1 MEHQQP
7 HVLENPPKRRKLD
20 NRENL
25 QQLSHDDYTIGW
37 VCALA
42 IEAAAATAM
51 LDQIHPA
58 LPTHPRDSNSYTL
71 GSIGSHHVV
80 IACLPA
86 GVYGT
91 TSAATVASNMFISFG
106 SIRHLLMVG
115 IGGGV
120 PSASADI
127 RLGDVVVSIPTPRF
141 EGVVQYDYGKTIGQ
155 RRFERTGT
163 LNKPS
168 TSLLTAVNNLRAAD
182 LRNGSQ
188 IPVLM
193 SQMLARNPQ
202 MAETFTSPGCQRD
215 LLFASDY
222 EHDPAEPTCELCD
235 RKNLVTR
242 SMRSSDRPVVHYG
255 LIASGNQVIKHAQTR
270 DQLAAQLNILCF
282 EMEAAGLMDNFPCL
296 VIRGVSDYSDSHKNK
311 AWQGYA
317 AATAAAYAKQLLA
330 TIGVCGPG
338 PISDYAGPGAITAV
352 QHRASMMDALRFDQ
366 LESRQATIKPAHAR
380 TCKWL
385 LEKQEYVDWLDS
397 KHFPEHCGFLWIKG
411 KAGSGKS
418 TMMKFAFQQADAK
431 VNADTKVI
439 SFFFNARGENL
450 EKSTLGMYRSLLV
463 QLLDK
468 VPELQLLLDEIVA
481 GRGGEDY
488 PWSLEMLQHT
498 FRQSIS
504 RLGGRRVICFIDAL
518 DECEE
523 EQVRA
528 MIDFIQSLGEHA
540 ISSRVQLH
548 VCFSSRHYPHITI
561 EKGLELIL
569 EDQEGH
575 ADDIT
580 RYLHSELKIGRSKQA
595 EEIRREIHEKA
606 SGIFLWMVLVVQ
618 ILNRE
623 YQRGRLHALR
633 KRLREIPAK
642 LSDLFKDILTRD
654 TVNME
659 DLLLSI
665 QWILFAR
672 RPLKREELYF
682 AILSA
687 DPDNLAEAWDPED
700 ITEQDIDRFILS
712 TSKGL
717 AETTKSKA
725 KTVQFIHESVRD
737 YLLKENGLR
746 ELWPEHQGNFEASS
760 HDRLKQCCNNTL
772 LSEATSNHIAEE
784 EYIASASRDEL
795 KTLRDFVSR
804 KFPFLEYAIHNVLQH
819 SEAAEKGGVRQGCFL
834 RNFNLPRWKRCN
846 NSFERYKA
854 RRHTES
860 ACLIYILAKYDLS
873 NLIRGI
879 CKDKPCGSIPS
890 KHDLDFLVSYAVS
903 NDDGEFLDYIN
914 RSQLQDG
921 SASPTACIEMALRYT
936 IQSDREALFAS
947 LLKDTHVNFNLLD
960 KDGKHYLHY
969 IIQYGRD
976 SMFNRILTM
985 HEIDPNIADGKGNTP
1000 LHYAIQFDRKAMFEK
1015 LLTNT
1020 HVDPTI
1026 PNKSEQQCLH
1036 SIIQYGRSSMFNQI
1050 IDMREIDLNAP
1061 DMDGDTPL
1069 HYTIRFGQQY
1079 MFTELLTMDQIN
1091 LSARNRS
1098 NKTLRHCALQYG
1110 RENMFD
1116 ILIARDNA
1124 DITALLFSA
1133 IELNEKLVFNRLIT
1147 TQPVNVN
1154 AMNKDGKTLLTLATD
1169 RSNFAIIK
1177 SLLKTSYTD
1186 VLSDKDWNRMLQCA
1200 ALDKCGE
1207 AVERHE
1213 VVELLV
1219 NMDDL
1224 FPRLNIPCAES
1235 VLVYAARGGHK
1246 ALVDK
1251 VLATGKA
1258 DPNAKCSNGMTPL
1271 AYAASRG
1278 YTDIAIQLLSKES
1291 IDPNAKD
1298 RNGMTPLAY
1307 AASGGYTDIAIQ
1319 LLSKESVDPDAKD
1332 SYGKTPLAYAASGGY
1347 ADIVIPLLSTGRIE
1361 IDAGDSFGTTP
1372 LSYAAS
1378 GGHAAVV
1385 RILLSTGKADPDS
1398 DNMFGLGF
1406 TPLFEAAANGHEDVV
1421 RQFLAIRRVNALSED
1436 VGAQMALSI
1445 AKNNNQ
1451 VRTVK
1456 TLEDWLENTFHQF

>member
-20 NRENL
+20 NKGNP

-155 RRFERTGT
+155 GRFERTGT

-168 TSLLTAVNNLRAAD
+168 TSLLTAVSNLQAAD

-338 PISDYAGPGAITAV
+338 PISDYAGPGAIAAV

-366 LESRQATIKPAHAR
+366 LESRQATIKPAHAK

-548 VCFSSRHYPHITI
+548 VCFSSRHYPHIII

-642 LSDLFKDILTRD
+642 LGDLFKDILTRD

-687 DPDNLAEAWDPED
+687 DPDNLTEAWDPED
-700 ITEQDIDRFILS
+700 ISEQDIDRFILS

-737 YLLKENGLR
+737 FLLKENGLR
-746 ELWPEHQGNFEASS
+746 ELWPEHQGSFEASS

-772 LSEATSNHIAEE
+772 LSEANNHIADE

-795 KTLRDFVSR
+795 KALSDSVSR
-804 KFPFLEYAIHNVLQH
+804 KFPFLEYAVHNVLQH

-834 RNFNLPRWKRCN
+834 ENFNLPGWKRCSN
-846 NSFERYKA
+846 AFEKYKG
-854 RRHTES
+854 RRHMES
-860 ACLIYILAKYDLS
+860 ACLLYILAKYDLS
-873 NLIRGI
+873 SLVRVI
-879 CKDKPCGSIPS
+879 CKDKPCASIPS
-890 KHDLDFLVSYAVS
+890 KRDLDFLVTYAIK
-903 NDDGEFLDYIN
+903 NDREELLDFII
-914 RSQLQDG
+914 RSQLQDAP
-921 SASPTACIEMALRYT
+921 ASSTAWIDMALR
-936 IQSDREALFAS
+936 
-947 LLKDTHVNFNLLD
+947 
-960 KDGKHYLHY
+960 
-969 IIQYGRD
+969 
-976 SMFNRILTM
+976 
-985 HEIDPNIADGKGNTP
+985 
-1000 LHYAIQFDRKAMFEK
+1000 YAIQFDREAMFIK
-1015 LLTNT
+1015 
-1020 HVDPTI
+1020 
-1026 PNKSEQQCLH
+1026 
-1036 SIIQYGRSSMFNQI
+1036 
-1050 IDMREIDLNAP
+1050 
-1061 DMDGDTPL
+1061 
-1069 HYTIRFGQQY
+1069 
-1079 MFTELLTMDQIN
+1079 LLTMDQIN
-1091 LSARNRS
+1091 SSARIRA
-1098 NKTLRHCALQYG
+1098 KVTLLRCAIEYG

-1116 ILIARDNA
+1116 ILIARNNA
-1124 DITALLFSA
+1124 DISALLFSA
-1133 IELNEKLVFNRLIT
+1133 IELNDELVFNRLLEI
-1147 TQPVNVN
+1147 QPVNVN
-1154 AMNKDGKTLLTLATD
+1154 AMNKNGKTPLTLAVEC
-1169 RSNFAIIK
+1169 AAPPIIK
-1177 SLLKTSYTD
+1177 AIYGLGCKEGA
-1186 VLSDKDWNRMLQCA
+1186 LSDENWNCMLRYA
-1200 ALDKCGE
+1200 AHNRW
-1207 AVERHE
+1207 VEI
-1213 VVELLV
+1213 VELLV
-1219 NMDDL
+1219 TMDKF
-1224 FPRLNIPCAES
+1224 FPGLTSTCAEA
-1235 VLVYAARGGHK
+1235 VLLYAAWGGHK

-1258 DPNAKCSNGMTPL
+1258 DPNAQSINEMTPL
-1271 AYAASRG
+1271 AYAASGG
-1278 YTDIAIQLLSKES
+1278 YTDIAILLLSKES
-1291 IDPNAKD
+1291 VDPDAKD

-1456 TLEDWLENTFHQF
+1456 ILEDWLENTFHQF

>member
-7 HVLENPPKRRKLD
+7 HILENPPKRRKLD

-37 VCALA
+37 VCALP

-106 SIRHLLMVG
+106 SICHLLMVG

-155 RRFERTGT
+155 GRFERTGT

-168 TSLLTAVNNLRAAD
+168 TSLLTAVNSLRAAD

-215 LLFASDY
+215 LLFASDF

-242 SMRSSDRPVVHYG
+242 STRSSDRPVVHYG

-330 TIGVCGPG
+330 TIGVCGHG
-338 PISDYAGPGAITAV
+338 PISDYAGPGVITAV

-366 LESRQATIKPAHAR
+366 LESRQATIKPAHAK

-397 KHFPEHCGFLWIKG
+397 KLFPEHCGLLWIKG

-439 SFFFNARGENL
+439 SFFFNARGEDL
-450 EKSTLGMYRSLLV
+450 EKSTLGMYRSLV
-463 QLLDK
+463 AQLLEK
-468 VPELQLLLDEIVA
+468 VPELRMLLDELDN
-481 GRGGEDY
+481 GSGGESY
-488 PWSLEMLQHT
+488 PWSNEILQHT
-498 FRQSIS
+498 FRRSIS

-523 EQVRA
+523 EEVRA

-540 ISSRVQLH
+540 ISSRVQLN
-548 VCFSSRHYPHITI
+548 VCFSSRHYPHIAI

-606 SGIFLWMVLVVQ
+606 SGIFLWIVLVVQ

-700 ITEQDIDRFILS
+700 ISEQDIDRFILS

-737 YLLKENGLR
+737 FLLKEDGLR

-772 LSEATSNHIAEE
+772 LSEATSNNIAEE
-784 EYIASASRDEL
+784 EYIESASRDEL
-795 KTLRDFVSR
+795 KTLRDSLSQ
-804 KFPFLEYAIHNVLQH
+804 KLPFLEYAVYNVLQH

-834 RNFNLPRWKRCN
+834 GNFNLPRWKRCSN
-846 NSFERYKA
+846 AFEKYKS
-854 RRHTES
+854 RRHTDS
-860 ACLIYILAKYDLS
+860 TCLLSILAKDDLS
-873 NLIRGI
+873 SLVRVI
-879 CKDKPCGSIPS
+879 CKDKPCASIPS
-890 KHDLDFLVSYAVS
+890 TRDLELLVSYAVR
-903 NDDGEFLDYIN
+903 NDHRKFLDFIK
-914 RSQLQDG
+914 LQD
-921 SASPTACIEMALRYT
+921 APDSPTVWINMALRYT
-936 IQSDREALFAS
+936 IQFNQEAMFAS
-947 LLKDTHVNFNLLD
+947 LLTDIHVNLNLLD
-960 KDGKHYLHY
+960 KDGKQYIHY
-969 IIQYGRD
+969 IIQYGRS
-976 SMFNRILTM
+976 SMFDRILAM
-985 HEIDPNIADGKGNTP
+985 HEIDLNIADGKGNTP
-1000 LHYAIQFDRKAMFEK
+1000 LHYAIQFDREAMFEK
-1015 LLTNT
+1015 LVTNT
-1020 HVDPTI
+1020 HVNLKL
-1026 PNKSEQQCLH
+1026 PNNNGQHYLH
-1036 SIIQYGRSSMFNQI
+1036 SIIQYGRNSMFNQI
-1050 IDMREIDLNAP
+1050 INMREIDLNAA
-1061 DMDGDTPL
+1061 DRNGDTLL
-1069 HYTIRFGQQY
+1069 HYAIRFDRVF
-1079 MFTELLTMDQIN
+1079 MFLKLLTMDQVN
-1091 LSARNRS
+1091 LSAQTGDRQ
-1098 NKTLRHCALQYG
+1098 TLLHYYIQY
-1110 RENMFD
+1110 RRKKMFD
-1116 ILIARDNA
+1116 LLVARDKA
-1124 DITALLFSA
+1124 DVTAFLFSA
-1133 IELNEKLVFNRLIT
+1133 IELDDDLVFNRLLA
-1147 TQPVNVN
+1147 TQPVDVN
-1154 AMNKDGKTLLTLATD
+1154 AMNKRGKTLLTLAVE
-1169 RSNFAIIK
+1169 RLNLAMIE
-1177 SLLKTSYTD
+1177 SLLKTSCTE
-1186 VLSDKDWNRMLQCA
+1186 VLLSDEDWNRTLKGA
-1200 ALDKCGE
+1200 ARARCG
-1207 AVERHE
+1207 E
-1213 VVELLV
+1213 VVERLV

-1224 FPRLNIPCAES
+1224 FPRLNSQCAGA
-1235 VLVYAARGGHK
+1235 VLVYAAWGGNK

-1258 DPNAKCSNGMTPL
+1258 DPNTKCSDGMTPL
-1271 AYAASRG
+1271 AYAASSG
-1278 YTDIAIQLLSKES
+1278 YADIVIQLL
-1291 IDPNAKD
+1291 
-1298 RNGMTPLAY
+1298 L
-1307 AASGGYTDIAIQ
+1307 
-1319 LLSKESVDPDAKD
+1319 KESVDPDAKD
-1332 SYGKTPLAYAASGGY
+1332 SDGRTPLTHAVS
-1347 ADIVIPLLSTGRIE
+1347 R
-1361 IDAGDSFGTTP
+1361 
-1372 LSYAAS
+1372 
-1378 GGHAAVV
+1378 GHVAIV
-1385 RILLSTGKADPDS
+1385 RILLSTGRVDPDHK
-1398 DNMFGLGF
+1398 DMRGN
-1406 TPLFEAAANGHEDVV
+1406 TPFSEAAANGHEDVV

-1436 VGAQMALSI
+1436 LGAQMALSI
-1445 AKNNNQ
+1445 AKTKGKG
-1451 VRTVK
+1451 RAVK
-1456 TLEDWLENTFHQF
+1456 ILEDWLENTSIYSEQ

>member
-1 MEHQQP
+1 MEHQQQP
-7 HVLENPPKRRKLD
+7 HILEKTPKRRKLD

-58 LPTHPRDSNSYTL
+58 LSTHPRDSNSYTL

-127 RLGDVVVSIPTPRF
+127 RLGDVVVSVPTPRF

-155 RRFERTGT
+155 GRFERTGT

-168 TSLLTAVNNLRAAD
+168 TSLLTAVSKLRAAD

-202 MAETFTSPGCQRD
+202 MAETFTSPGSQRD
-215 LLFASDY
+215 LLFASNY

-235 RKNLVTR
+235 RKNMLIR
-242 SMRSSDRPVVHYG
+242 STRSSDRPVVHYG

-366 LESRQATIKPAHAR
+366 LESRQATIKPAHAK

-397 KHFPEHCGFLWIKG
+397 KHFSEHCGFLWIKG

-418 TMMKFAFQQADAK
+418 TMMKFAFQQA
-431 VNADTKVI
+431 NATVTAETDVI
-439 SFFFNARGENL
+439 SFFFNARGEDL
-450 EKSTLGMYRSLLV
+450 EKSTLGMYRSLV
-463 QLLDK
+463 AQLLEK
-468 VPELQLLLDEIVA
+468 VPELRMLLDELDN
-481 GRGGEDY
+481 GSGGESY
-488 PWSLEMLQHT
+488 TWSHEILQHT
-498 FRQSIS
+498 FRRSIS
-504 RLGGRRVICFIDAL
+504 RLDGRRVICFIDAL

-523 EQVRA
+523 EEVRA

-548 VCFSSRHYPHITI
+548 VCFSSRHYPHIAI

-606 SGIFLWMVLVVQ
+606 SGIFLWIVLVVQ

-659 DLLLSI
+659 DLSLSI

-700 ITEQDIDRFILS
+700 ISEQDIDRFILS

-725 KTVQFIHESVRD
+725 KTVQFIHETVRD
-737 YLLKENGLR
+737 FLLKENGLR
-746 ELWPEHQGNFEASS
+746 ELWPEHQGSFEASS

-772 LSEATSNHIAEE
+772 LSEANNHIADE

-795 KTLRDFVSR
+795 KALSDSVSR
-804 KFPFLEYAIHNVLQH
+804 KFPFLEYAVHNVLQH

-834 RNFNLPRWKRCN
+834 ENFNLPGWKRCSN
-846 NSFERYKA
+846 AFEKYKG

-860 ACLIYILAKYDLS
+860 ACLLSILAKYDLS
-873 NLIRGI
+873 SLVGVI
-879 CKDKPCGSIPS
+879 CTEKPCVSIPS
-890 KHDLDFLVSYAVS
+890 RRDLELLVSYAVR
-903 NDDGEFLDYIN
+903 NDRREFLDFIK
-914 RSQLQDG
+914 RIQLRDAP
-921 SASPTACIEMALRYT
+921 ASSTVWIRMALQYT
-936 IQSDREALFAS
+936 IQFDREATFAS
-947 LLKDTHVNFNLLD
+947 LLTDADVNLNLLD
-960 KDGKHYLHY
+960 KFGKQCIHY

-976 SMFNRILTM
+976 SMFNRILAM
-985 HEIDPNIADGKGNTP
+985 HEIDLNIADGNGNRP
-1000 LHYAIQFDRKAMFEK
+1000 LHYTIQFDREVMFAK
-1015 LLTNT
+1015 LLMNT
-1020 HVDPTI
+1020 HIDLTLR
-1026 PNKSEQQCLH
+1026 NKNGEQYLH

-1050 IDMREIDLNAP
+1050 KDMGEIDLNAP
-1061 DMDGDTPL
+1061 DKKGDTPL

-1079 MFTELLTMDQIN
+1079 MFTELLTMNQIN
-1091 LSARNRS
+1091 LSARNRY
-1098 NKTLRHCALQYG
+1098 NRTLLHCALRYG

-1116 ILIARDNA
+1116 ILIARNNT

-1133 IELNEKLVFNRLIT
+1133 IELDDDLVFNRLLA

-1154 AMNKDGKTLLTLATD
+1154 AMNKRGKTLLTMATE
-1169 RSNFAIIK
+1169 RSNISIIK
-1177 SLLKTSYTD
+1177 SLFESSYKE
-1186 VLSDKDWNRMLQCA
+1186 VLLSDENWNRTLECA
-1200 ALDKCGE
+1200 ALSRWDE
-1207 AVERHE
+1207 I
-1213 VVELLV
+1213 VELLV
-1219 NMDDL
+1219 TMDDF
-1224 FPRLNIPCAES
+1224 FPRLNSPCAEA
-1235 VLVYAARGGHK
+1235 VLLYAAWGGNK

-1258 DPNAKCSNGMTPL
+1258 DPNAKSFDGTT
-1271 AYAASRG
+1271 A
-1278 YTDIAIQLLSKES
+1278 
-1291 IDPNAKD
+1291 
-1298 RNGMTPLAY
+1298 LAY

-1332 SYGKTPLAYAASGGY
+1332 RYGMTPLAYAASKGY
-1347 ADIVIPLLSTGRIE
+1347 AEIVIQLLSTGRIK
-1361 IDAGDSFGTTP
+1361 IDAGDLIEKTP
-1372 LSYAAS
+1372 LAYAVS

-1385 RILLSTGKADPDS
+1385 RILLSTGKADPDHK
-1398 DNMFGLGF
+1398 DMCGF
-1406 TPLFEAAANGHEDVV
+1406 TPLYEAAASGVEDVV
-1421 RQFLAIRRVNALSED
+1421 GQLLAIPRADIMSAYASGQKALRMAKSYGNVRV
-1436 VGAQMALSI
+1436 MMM
-1445 AKNNNQ
+1445 
-1451 VRTVK
+1451 
-1456 TLEDWLENTFHQF
+1456 LEDWLTSFPCPEQQ

>member
-7 HVLENPPKRRKLD
+7 HILEKTPKRRKLD

-155 RRFERTGT
+155 GRFERTGT

-168 TSLLTAVNNLRAAD
+168 TSLLTAVSSLRAAD

-188 IPVLM
+188 IPSLM

-242 SMRSSDRPVVHYG
+242 STRSSDRPVVHYG

-330 TIGVCGPG
+330 TISVCGPG

-366 LESRQATIKPAHAR
+366 LESRQATIKPAHAK

-418 TMMKFAFQQADAK
+418 TMMKFAFQQA
-431 VNADTKVI
+431 NATVTAETDVI
-439 SFFFNARGENL
+439 SFFFNARGEDL
-450 EKSTLGMYRSLLV
+450 EKSTLGMYRSLV
-463 QLLDK
+463 AQLLEK
-468 VPELQLLLDEIVA
+468 VPELRMLLDELDN
-481 GRGGEDY
+481 GSGGESY
-488 PWSLEMLQHT
+488 TWSHEILQHT
-498 FRQSIS
+498 FRRSIS

-523 EQVRA
+523 EEVRA

-575 ADDIT
+575 ADDIA

-642 LSDLFKDILTRD
+642 LGDLFKDILTRD

-659 DLLLSI
+659 DLFLSI

-687 DPDNLAEAWDPED
+687 DPDNLASAWDPED
-700 ITEQDIDRFILS
+700 ITEQEIDRFILS

-746 ELWPEHQGNFEASS
+746 ELWPEHQGSFEASS

-772 LSEATSNHIAEE
+772 LSEASNHIPEE
-784 EYIASASRDEL
+784 EYIASASRDEF
-795 KTLRDFVSR
+795 KTLRDSVSR
-804 KFPFLEYAIHNVLQH
+804 KFPFLEYAVHNVLQH
-819 SEAAEKGGVRQGCFL
+819 CEAAEKGGVHQGCFL
-834 RNFNLPRWKRCN
+834 GSFNLPRWKRCSN
-846 NSFERYKA
+846 AFEKYKS
-854 RRHTES
+854 RRHTDS
-860 ACLIYILAKYDLS
+860 TCLISILAKDDLS
-873 NLIRGI
+873 SLVRVI
-879 CKDKPCGSIPS
+879 CKDKPCASIPS
-890 KHDLDFLVSYAVS
+890 TRDLELLVSYAVR
-903 NDDGEFLDYIN
+903 NDHRKFLDFIK
-914 RSQLQDG
+914 LQD
-921 SASPTACIEMALRYT
+921 APDSPTVWIDMALRYT
-936 IQSDREALFAS
+936 IQFDQEAMFAS
-947 LLKDTHVNFNLLD
+947 LLTDIHVNLNLLD
-960 KDGKHYLHY
+960 KDGKHIIHY
-969 IIQYGRD
+969 IIQYGRS
-976 SMFNRILTM
+976 SMFDRILAM
-985 HEIDPNIADGKGNTP
+985 HEIDLNIADGKGNTP
-1000 LHYAIQFDRKAMFEK
+1000 LHYAIQFDREAMFEK
-1015 LLTNT
+1015 LVTNT
-1020 HVDPTI
+1020 HVNLKL
-1026 PNKSEQQCLH
+1026 PNNNGQHYLH
-1036 SIIQYGRSSMFNQI
+1036 SIIQYGRNSMFNQTI
-1050 IDMREIDLNAP
+1050 NMREIDLNAA
-1061 DMDGDTPL
+1061 DRNGDTLL
-1069 HYTIRFGQQY
+1069 HYAIRFDRVF
-1079 MFTELLTMDQIN
+1079 MFLKLLTMDQVN
-1091 LSARNRS
+1091 LSAQNGDRQ
-1098 NKTLRHCALQYG
+1098 TLLHYFIQYR
-1110 RENMFD
+1110 REKMFD

-1124 DITALLFSA
+1124 DITALLCSA
-1133 IELNEKLVFNRLIT
+1133 IELNDELVFNRLLAK
-1147 TQPVNVN
+1147 QPVNVN
-1154 AMNKDGKTLLTLATD
+1154 AMNKIGKTLSTLAIE
-1169 RSNFAIIK
+1169 RSNPAIIK
-1177 SLLKTSYTD
+1177 SLLETSCTK
-1186 VLSDKDWNRMLQCA
+1186 VSLSDEIWNRILECA
-1200 ALDKCGE
+1200 ALKRWGE
-1207 AVERHE
+1207 I
-1213 VVELLV
+1213 VELLIT
-1219 NMDDL
+1219 MDDL
-1224 FPRLNIPCAES
+1224 FPSLTSPCAEA
-1235 VLVYAARGGHK
+1235 VLLYAAEGGHK
-1246 ALVDK
+1246 AIVDRI
-1251 VLATGKA
+1251 LATGKA
-1258 DPNAKCSNGMTPL
+1258 DLNAKSLDGKTAL
-1271 AYAASRG
+1271 AHAV
-1278 YTDIAIQLLSKES
+1278 
-1291 IDPNAKD
+1291 
-1298 RNGMTPLAY
+1298 
-1307 AASGGYTDIAIQ
+1307 SGGYTDIAIQ
-1319 LLSKESVDPDAKD
+1319 LSSKESVDPDAED
-1332 SYGKTPLAYAASGGY
+1332 LYGMTPLAYAASKGY
-1347 ADIVIPLLSTGRIE
+1347 ADIVIQLLSTGRVE
-1361 IDAGDSFGTTP
+1361 IDAGGAFGATP

-1385 RILLSTGKADPDS
+1385 RILLSTGKVDPDRKYLIG
-1398 DNMFGLGF
+1398 N
-1406 TPLFEAAANGHEDVV
+1406 TPLSEAAARGHEDVV
-1421 RQFLAIRRVNALSED
+1421 RQLLAIRRVNALSED
-1436 VGAQMALSI
+1436 VGAQMALSR

-1456 TLEDWLENTFHQF
+1456 ILEDWLEKMFHQF

>member
-7 HVLENPPKRRKLD
+7 HILEKPPKRRKLD

-58 LPTHPRDSNSYTL
+58 LSTHPRDSNSYTL

-155 RRFERTGT
+155 GRFERTGT

-168 TSLLTAVNNLRAAD
+168 TSLLTAVNSLRAAD

-188 IPVLM
+188 IPILM

-222 EHDPAEPTCELCD
+222 EHDPTEPTCELCD

-242 SMRSSDRPVVHYG
+242 LTRSSDRPVVHYG

-330 TIGVCGPG
+330 TIGVCGHG
-338 PISDYAGPGAITAV
+338 PISDYAGPGVITAV
-352 QHRASMMDALRFDQ
+352 QHRALMMDALRFDQ
-366 LESRQATIKPAHAR
+366 LESRQATIKPAHAK

-418 TMMKFAFQQADAK
+418 TLMKFAFQQA
-431 VNADTKVI
+431 NATVTAETDVI
-439 SFFFNARGENL
+439 SFFFNARGEDL
-450 EKSTLGMYRSLLV
+450 EKSTLGMYRSLV
-463 QLLDK
+463 AQLLEK
-468 VPELQLLLDEIVA
+468 VPELQVLLDELDN
-481 GRGGEDY
+481 GSGGESY
-488 PWSLEMLQHT
+488 TWSHEILQHT
-498 FRQSIS
+498 FRRSIS
-504 RLGGRRVICFIDAL
+504 RLSGRRVICFIDAL

-523 EQVRA
+523 EEVRA

-548 VCFSSRHYPHITI
+548 VCFSSRHYPHIAI

-575 ADDIT
+575 ADDLT

-606 SGIFLWMVLVVQ
+606 SGIFLWVVLVVQ

-760 HDRLKQCCNNTL
+760 HDRLKQCCNNIL
-772 LSEATSNHIAEE
+772 DSEASNHTAEE
-784 EYIASASRDEL
+784 EYIASASKDEL
-795 KTLRDFVSR
+795 KTLRDFVSQ

-834 RNFNLPRWKRCN
+834 GNFNLPRWKRCN
-846 NSFERYKA
+846 NAFEKYKK
-854 RRHTES
+854 RRHTDS
-860 ACLIYILAKYDLS
+860 ACLLYILAKYDLS
-873 NLIRGI
+873 SLVRVI
-879 CKDKPCGSIPS
+879 CRDKPCGSIPS
-890 KHDLDFLVSYAVS
+890 RGDLDFLVSYAVQ
-903 NDDGEFLDYIN
+903 NDHRELLDFIIQ
-914 RSQLQDG
+914 SQMQNA
-921 SASPTACIEMALRYT
+921 SASPTACIEVALRYT
-936 IQSDREALFAS
+936 IQFNREATFTN
-947 LLKDTHVNFNLLD
+947 LLENNHIDFQSLD
-960 KDGKHYLHY
+960 KDGKQHLHY
-969 IIQYGRD
+969 VIQYDRV
-976 SMFNRILTM
+976 SMFNEILTM
-985 HEIDPNIADGKGNTP
+985 HEVDLNIADGNGNRP
-1000 LHYAIQFDRKAMFEK
+1000 LHYTIQFDREAMFEK
-1015 LLTNT
+1015 LVTNT
-1020 HVDPTI
+1020 HVNLKLPH
-1026 PNKSEQQCLH
+1026 NNGQHYLH
-1036 SIIQYGRSSMFNQI
+1036 SVIQYGRRSMFDQMIN
-1050 IDMREIDLNAP
+1050 MREIDLNAP
-1061 DMDGDTPL
+1061 DRDGNTPL
-1069 HYTIRFGQQY
+1069 HYTIRFDQAS
-1079 MFTELLTMDQIN
+1079 MFIKLLTMDRIN
-1091 LSARNRS
+1091 LSAQNRV
-1098 NKTLRHCALQYG
+1098 NQTPLHCALQYE
-1110 RENMFD
+1110 RKNMFD
-1116 ILIARDNA
+1116 ILIARYNA

-1133 IELNEKLVFNRLIT
+1133 IELDNKLIFNRLIT
-1147 TQPVNVN
+1147 TRHVNVN
-1154 AMNKDGKTLLTLATD
+1154 AMNKDGQTLLTLAIE

-1177 SLLKTSYTD
+1177 SLLKTSYTET
-1186 VLSDKDWNRMLQCA
+1186 KI
-1200 ALDKCGE
+1200 GT
-1207 AVERHE
+1207 ERSKAQHE
-1213 VVELLV
+1213 
-1219 NMDDL
+1219 
-1224 FPRLNIPCAES
+1224 P
-1235 VLVYAARGGHK
+1235 
-1246 ALVDK
+1246 
-1251 VLATGKA
+1251 
-1258 DPNAKCSNGMTPL
+1258 
-1271 AYAASRG
+1271 
-1278 YTDIAIQLLSKES
+1278 
-1291 IDPNAKD
+1291 
-1298 RNGMTPLAY
+1298 
-1307 AASGGYTDIAIQ
+1307 
-1319 LLSKESVDPDAKD
+1319 
-1332 SYGKTPLAYAASGGY
+1332 
-1347 ADIVIPLLSTGRIE
+1347 
-1361 IDAGDSFGTTP
+1361 
-1372 LSYAAS
+1372 
-1378 GGHAAVV
+1378 
-1385 RILLSTGKADPDS
+1385 
-1398 DNMFGLGF
+1398 
-1406 TPLFEAAANGHEDVV
+1406 DVV
-1421 RQFLAIRRVNALSED
+1421 KL
-1436 VGAQMALSI
+1436 
-1445 AKNNNQ
+1445 
-1451 VRTVK
+1451 
-1456 TLEDWLENTFHQF
+1456 

>member
-7 HVLENPPKRRKLD
+7 HILEKTPKRRKLD
-20 NRENL
+20 NRENP

-155 RRFERTGT
+155 GRFERTGT

-168 TSLLTAVNNLRAAD
+168 TSLLTAVSSLRAAD

-188 IPVLM
+188 IPSLM

-242 SMRSSDRPVVHYG
+242 STRSSDRPVVHYG

-330 TIGVCGPG
+330 TISVCGPG

-366 LESRQATIKPAHAR
+366 LESRQATIKPAHAK

-418 TMMKFAFQQADAK
+418 TMMKFAFQQA
-431 VNADTKVI
+431 NATVTAETDVI
-439 SFFFNARGENL
+439 SFFFNARGEDL
-450 EKSTLGMYRSLLV
+450 EKSTLGMYRSLV
-463 QLLDK
+463 AQLLEK
-468 VPELQLLLDEIVA
+468 VPELRMLLDELDN
-481 GRGGEDY
+481 GSGGESY
-488 PWSLEMLQHT
+488 TWSHEILQHT
-498 FRQSIS
+498 FRRSIS

-523 EQVRA
+523 EEVRA

-575 ADDIT
+575 ADDIA

-642 LSDLFKDILTRD
+642 LGDLFKDILTRD

-700 ITEQDIDRFILS
+700 ISEQDIDRFILS

-737 YLLKENGLR
+737 FLLKEDGLR

-772 LSEATSNHIAEE
+772 LSEATSNNIAEE
-784 EYIASASRDEL
+784 EYIESASRDEL
-795 KTLRDFVSR
+795 KTLRDSLSQ
-804 KFPFLEYAIHNVLQH
+804 KLPFLEYAVYNVLQH

-834 RNFNLPRWKRCN
+834 GNFNLPGWKHCSN
-846 NSFERYKA
+846 TFERYKT

-860 ACLIYILAKYDLS
+860 ACLLYILAKYDLS
-873 NLIRGI
+873 NLIRVI
-879 CKDKPCGSIPS
+879 CIDEPCGSIPRRG
-890 KHDLDFLVSYAVS
+890 DLDFLVSYAVK
-903 NDDGEFLDYIN
+903 NDHGELLDFII
-914 RSQLQDG
+914 RSQLQDA
-921 SASPTACIEMALRYT
+921 SAFTTACIEVALRYT
-936 IQSDREALFAS
+936 IQLDREAMF
-947 LLKDTHVNFNLLD
+947 VNLLTNTHFKFQSPD
-960 KDGKHYLHY
+960 KDGKHCLHY
-969 IIQYGRD
+969 LIQYDRV
-976 SMFNRILTM
+976 SMFNKILAM
-985 HEIDPNIADGKGNTP
+985 HEIDLNIADGNGNRP
-1000 LHYAIQFDRKAMFEK
+1000 LHYIIQFDRKAMFAN
-1015 LLTNT
+1015 LLTNSR
-1020 HVDPTI
+1020 VNLKL
-1026 PNKSEQQCLH
+1026 PNKNKQQYLH
-1036 SIIQYGRSSMFNQI
+1036 SIIEYGRSSMFDEMI
-1050 IDMREIDLNAP
+1050 EMREVDLNAP
-1061 DMDGDTPL
+1061 DMNGDTPL

-1079 MFTELLTMDQIN
+1079 MFTKLLTMEQVN
-1091 LSARNRS
+1091 LSAQNRA
-1098 NKTLRHCALQYG
+1098 NETLLHCAIQYG

-1116 ILIARDNA
+1116 ILLARDNA
-1124 DITALLFSA
+1124 NITALLCSS
-1133 IELNEKLVFNRLIT
+1133 IELNDELVFNRLLA

-1154 AMNKDGKTLLTLATD
+1154 AMNKNGKTLLTLAIE
-1169 RSNFAIIK
+1169 RSNPAIIK
-1177 SLLKTSYTD
+1177 SLLETSCTK
-1186 VLSDKDWNRMLQCA
+1186 VSLSDEIWNRILECA
-1200 ALDKCGE
+1200 ALKRWGE
-1207 AVERHE
+1207 I
-1213 VVELLV
+1213 VELLIT
-1219 NMDDL
+1219 MDDL
-1224 FPRLNIPCAES
+1224 FPSLTSPCAEA
-1235 VLVYAARGGHK
+1235 VLLYAAEGGHK
-1246 ALVDK
+1246 AIVNRI
-1251 VLATGKA
+1251 LATGKA
-1258 DPNAKCSNGMTPL
+1258 DLNAKSLYGKTAL
-1271 AYAASRG
+1271 AH
-1278 YTDIAIQLLSKES
+1278 
-1291 IDPNAKD
+1291 
-1298 RNGMTPLAY
+1298 

-1319 LLSKESVDPDAKD
+1319 LSSKESVDPDAED
-1332 SYGKTPLAYAASGGY
+1332 LYGMTPLAYAASKGY
-1347 ADIVIPLLSTGRIE
+1347 ADIVIQLLSTGRVE
-1361 IDAGDSFGTTP
+1361 IDAGGAFGATP

-1398 DNMFGLGF
+1398 DNMFGFGS
-1406 TPLFEAAANGHEDVV
+1406 TPLVKAAANGCEDVV
-1421 RQFLAIRRVNALSED
+1421 RQFLAFRRVNALSED
-1436 VGAQMALSI
+1436 LGAQKALSL
-1445 AKNNNQ
+1445 AKKNNQ
-1451 VRTVK
+1451 VGTVK
-1456 TLEDWLENTFHQF
+1456 ILEEWLKNTFHQF

>member
-7 HVLENPPKRRKLD
+7 HILEKPPKRRKLD
-20 NRENL
+20 NRENP

-155 RRFERTGT
+155 GRFERTGT

-168 TSLLTAVNNLRAAD
+168 TSLLTAVNSLRAAD

-188 IPVLM
+188 IPILM

-222 EHDPAEPTCELCD
+222 EHDPTEPTCELCD

-242 SMRSSDRPVVHYG
+242 LTRSSDRPVVHYG

-338 PISDYAGPGAITAV
+338 PISDYAGSGVITAV

-366 LESRQATIKPAHAR
+366 LESRQATIKPAHAK

-385 LEKQEYVDWLDS
+385 LAKQEYVDWLDS

-548 VCFSSRHYPHITI
+548 VCLSSRHYPHITI

-623 YQRGRLHALR
+623 YQRGRLHVLR

-700 ITEQDIDRFILS
+700 ISEQDIDRFILS

-737 YLLKENGLR
+737 FLLKEDGLR

-772 LSEATSNHIAEE
+772 LSEATSNNIAEE
-784 EYIASASRDEL
+784 EYIESASRDEL
-795 KTLRDFVSR
+795 KTLRDSLSQ
-804 KFPFLEYAIHNVLQH
+804 KLPFLEYAVYNVLQH

-834 RNFNLPRWKRCN
+834 GNFNLPGWKHCSN
-846 NSFERYKA
+846 TFERYKT

-860 ACLIYILAKYDLS
+860 ACLLYILAQYDLS
-873 NLIRGI
+873 NLIRVI
-879 CKDKPCGSIPS
+879 CIDEPCGSIPRRG
-890 KHDLDFLVSYAVS
+890 DLDFLVSYAVK
-903 NDDGEFLDYIN
+903 NDHGELLDFII
-914 RSQLQDG
+914 RSQLQDA
-921 SASPTACIEMALRYT
+921 SAFTTACIEVALRYT
-936 IQSDREALFAS
+936 IQLDREAMF
-947 LLKDTHVNFNLLD
+947 VNLLTNTHFKFQSPD
-960 KDGKHYLHY
+960 KDGKHCLHY
-969 IIQYGRD
+969 LIQYDRV
-976 SMFNRILTM
+976 SMFNKILAM
-985 HEIDPNIADGKGNTP
+985 HEIDLNIADGNGNRP
-1000 LHYAIQFDRKAMFEK
+1000 LHYIIQFDRKAMFAN
-1015 LLTNT
+1015 LLTNSR
-1020 HVDPTI
+1020 VNLKL
-1026 PNKSEQQCLH
+1026 PNKNKQQYLH
-1036 SIIQYGRSSMFNQI
+1036 SIIEYGRSSMFDEMI
-1050 IDMREIDLNAP
+1050 EMREVDLNAP
-1061 DMDGDTPL
+1061 DMNGDTPL

-1079 MFTELLTMDQIN
+1079 MFTKLLTMEQVN
-1091 LSARNRS
+1091 LSAQNRA
-1098 NKTLRHCALQYG
+1098 NETLLHCAIQYG

-1116 ILIARDNA
+1116 ILLARDNA
-1124 DITALLFSA
+1124 NITALLCSS
-1133 IELNEKLVFNRLIT
+1133 IELNDELVFNRLLA

-1154 AMNKDGKTLLTLATD
+1154 AMNKNGKTLLTLAIE
-1169 RSNFAIIK
+1169 RSNPAIIK
-1177 SLLKTSYTD
+1177 SLLETSCTK
-1186 VLSDKDWNRMLQCA
+1186 VSLSDEIWNRILECA
-1200 ALDKCGE
+1200 ALKRWGE
-1207 AVERHE
+1207 I
-1213 VVELLV
+1213 VELLIT
-1219 NMDDL
+1219 MDDL
-1224 FPRLNIPCAES
+1224 FPSLTSPCAEA
-1235 VLVYAARGGHK
+1235 VLLYAAEGGHK
-1246 ALVDK
+1246 AIVNRI
-1251 VLATGKA
+1251 LATGKA
-1258 DPNAKCSNGMTPL
+1258 DLNAKSLYGKTAL
-1271 AYAASRG
+1271 AH
-1278 YTDIAIQLLSKES
+1278 
-1291 IDPNAKD
+1291 
-1298 RNGMTPLAY
+1298 

-1319 LLSKESVDPDAKD
+1319 LSSKESVDPDAED
-1332 SYGKTPLAYAASGGY
+1332 LYGMTPLAYAASKGY
-1347 ADIVIPLLSTGRIE
+1347 ADIVIQLLSTGRVE
-1361 IDAGDSFGTTP
+1361 IDAGGAFGATP

-1398 DNMFGLGF
+1398 DNMFGFGS
-1406 TPLFEAAANGHEDVV
+1406 TPLVKAAANGCEDVV
-1421 RQFLAIRRVNALSED
+1421 RQFLAFRRVNALSED
-1436 VGAQMALSI
+1436 LGAQKALSL
-1445 AKNNNQ
+1445 AKKNNQ
-1451 VRTVK
+1451 VGTVK
-1456 TLEDWLENTFHQF
+1456 ILEEWLKNTFHQF

>member
-1 MEHQQP
+1 
-7 HVLENPPKRRKLD
+7 
-20 NRENL
+20 
-25 QQLSHDDYTIGW
+25 
-37 VCALA
+37 LA

-155 RRFERTGT
+155 GRFERTGT

-168 TSLLTAVNNLRAAD
+168 TSLLTAVN
-182 LRNGSQ
+182 
-188 IPVLM
+188 
-193 SQMLARNPQ
+193 
-202 MAETFTSPGCQRD
+202 
-215 LLFASDY
+215 Y

-242 SMRSSDRPVVHYG
+242 STRSSDRPVVHYG

-330 TIGVCGPG
+330 TISVCGPG

-366 LESRQATIKPAHAR
+366 LESRQATIKPAHAK

-418 TMMKFAFQQADAK
+418 TMMKFAFQQA
-431 VNADTKVI
+431 NATVTAETDVI
-439 SFFFNARGENL
+439 SFFFNARGEDL
-450 EKSTLGMYRSLLV
+450 EKSTLGMYRSLV
-463 QLLDK
+463 AQLLEK
-468 VPELQLLLDEIVA
+468 VPELRMLLDELDN
-481 GRGGEDY
+481 GSGGESY
-488 PWSLEMLQHT
+488 TWSHEILQHT
-498 FRQSIS
+498 FRRSIS

-523 EQVRA
+523 EEVRA

-575 ADDIT
+575 ADDIA

-642 LSDLFKDILTRD
+642 LGDLFKDILTRD

-700 ITEQDIDRFILS
+700 ISEQDIDRFILS

-737 YLLKENGLR
+737 FLLKEDGLR

-772 LSEATSNHIAEE
+772 LSEATSNNIAEE
-784 EYIASASRDEL
+784 EYIESASRDEL
-795 KTLRDFVSR
+795 KTLRDSLSQ
-804 KFPFLEYAIHNVLQH
+804 KLPFLEYAVYNVLQH

-834 RNFNLPRWKRCN
+834 GNFNLPGWKHCSN
-846 NSFERYKA
+846 TFERYKT

-860 ACLIYILAKYDLS
+860 ACLLYILAKYDLS
-873 NLIRGI
+873 NLIR
-879 CKDKPCGSIPS
+879 
-890 KHDLDFLVSYAVS
+890 V
-903 NDDGEFLDYIN
+903 
-914 RSQLQDG
+914 
-921 SASPTACIEMALRYT
+921 
-936 IQSDREALFAS
+936 
-947 LLKDTHVNFNLLD
+947 
-960 KDGKHYLHY
+960 
-969 IIQYGRD
+969 
-976 SMFNRILTM
+976 
-985 HEIDPNIADGKGNTP
+985 
-1000 LHYAIQFDRKAMFEK
+1000 
-1015 LLTNT
+1015 
-1020 HVDPTI
+1020 
-1026 PNKSEQQCLH
+1026 
-1036 SIIQYGRSSMFNQI
+1036 
-1050 IDMREIDLNAP
+1050 DLNAP
-1061 DMDGDTPL
+1061 DMNGDTPL

-1079 MFTELLTMDQIN
+1079 MFTKLLTMEQVN
-1091 LSARNRS
+1091 LSAQNRA
-1098 NKTLRHCALQYG
+1098 NETLLHCAIQYG

-1116 ILIARDNA
+1116 ILLARDNA
-1124 DITALLFSA
+1124 NITALLCSS
-1133 IELNEKLVFNRLIT
+1133 IELNDELVFNRLLA

-1154 AMNKDGKTLLTLATD
+1154 AMNKNGKTLLTLAIE
-1169 RSNFAIIK
+1169 RSNPAIIK
-1177 SLLKTSYTD
+1177 SLLETSCTK
-1186 VLSDKDWNRMLQCA
+1186 V
-1200 ALDKCGE
+1200 
-1207 AVERHE
+1207 
-1213 VVELLV
+1213 
-1219 NMDDL
+1219 
-1224 FPRLNIPCAES
+1224 ES
-1235 VLVYAARGGHK
+1235 V
-1246 ALVDK
+1246 
-1251 VLATGKA
+1251 
-1258 DPNAKCSNGMTPL
+1258 DPDAEDLYGMTPL
-1271 AYAASRG
+1271 AYAAS
-1278 YTDIAIQLLSKES
+1278 K
-1291 IDPNAKD
+1291 
-1298 RNGMTPLAY
+1298 
-1307 AASGGYTDIAIQ
+1307 
-1319 LLSKESVDPDAKD
+1319 
-1332 SYGKTPLAYAASGGY
+1332 GY
-1347 ADIVIPLLSTGRIE
+1347 ADIVIQLLSTGRVE
-1361 IDAGDSFGTTP
+1361 IDAGGAFGATP

-1385 RILLSTGKADPDS
+1385 RILLSTGKADP
-1398 DNMFGLGF
+1398 
-1406 TPLFEAAANGHEDVV
+1406 
-1421 RQFLAIRRVNALSED
+1421 
-1436 VGAQMALSI
+1436 
-1445 AKNNNQ
+1445 
-1451 VRTVK
+1451 
-1456 TLEDWLENTFHQF
+1456 

>member
-7 HVLENPPKRRKLD
+7 HILEKPPKRRKLD
-20 NRENL
+20 NRENP

-58 LPTHPRDSNSYTL
+58 LSTHPRDSNSYTL

-155 RRFERTGT
+155 GRFERTGT

-168 TSLLTAVNNLRAAD
+168 ISLLTAVNSLRAAD

-188 IPVLM
+188 IPILM
-193 SQMLARNPQ
+193 SQMLARNTQ

-242 SMRSSDRPVVHYG
+242 SMRNSDRPVVHYG

-330 TIGVCGPG
+330 TIGVCGPA
-338 PISDYAGPGAITAV
+338 PISGFAVPGAITAV
-352 QHRASMMDALRFDQ
+352 QHRESMMDALRFDQ
-366 LESRQATIKPAHAR
+366 LESRQATIKSAHPK

-385 LEKQEYVDWLDS
+385 LEKQEYVNWLDS
-397 KHFPEHCGFLWIKG
+397 NRFSEHCGFLWIKG

-418 TMMKFAFQQADAK
+418 TMIKFAFQRA
-431 VNADTKVI
+431 NDTVTAETDVI
-439 SFFFNARGENL
+439 SFFFNARGDDL
-450 EKSTLGMYRSLLV
+450 EKSTLGMYRSLLA
-463 QLLDK
+463 QLLEK
-468 VPELQLLLDEIVA
+468 VPELQVLLDELDN
-481 GRGGEDY
+481 GNGGDSY
-488 PWSLEMLQHT
+488 PWSHEILQHT
-498 FRQSIS
+498 FRRSIS
-504 RLGGRRVICFIDAL
+504 RLGGRRVICFVDAL

-523 EQVRA
+523 EEVRA
-528 MIDFIQSLGEHA
+528 MIDFIRSLGEHA

-548 VCFSSRHYPHITI
+548 ICFSSRHYPHIAI

-642 LSDLFKDILTRD
+642 LGDLFKDILTRD

-687 DPDNLAEAWDPED
+687 DPDNLTEAWDPED
-700 ITEQDIDRFILS
+700 ISEQDIDRFILS

-737 YLLKENGLR
+737 FLLKEDGLR

-772 LSEATSNHIAEE
+772 FSEANNHIADE

-795 KTLRDFVSR
+795 KALCNSVSR
-804 KFPFLEYAIHNVLQH
+804 KFPFLEYAVHNILQH
-819 SEAAEKGGVRQGCFL
+819 SEAAEKGGICQGSFL
-834 RNFNLPRWKRCN
+834 NNFNLARWKRCSN
-846 NSFERYKA
+846 TFERYKA
-854 RRHTES
+854 RRHKES
-860 ACLIYILAKYDLS
+860 ACLLYILARYDLS
-873 NLIRGI
+873 NLIRVI
-879 CKDKPCGSIPS
+879 CIDEPCGSIPRRGG
-890 KHDLDFLVSYAVS
+890 LDFLVSYAVK
-903 NDDGEFLDYIN
+903 NDRGELLDFII
-914 RSQLQDG
+914 RSQLQDA
-921 SASPTACIEMALRYT
+921 SAFTTACIQVALLYT
-936 IQSDREALFAS
+936 IKLDREAML
-947 LLKDTHVNFNLLD
+947 VNLLTNTQFGFQSPI
-960 KDGKHYLHY
+960 KDEKHCLHY
-969 IIQYGRD
+969 IIQYDRV
-976 SMFNRILTM
+976 SMFNRISAM
-985 HEIDPNIADGKGNTP
+985 HEIDLNIADGNGNRP
-1000 LHYAIQFDRKAMFEK
+1000 LHYTIQFDRKAMFAN

-1020 HVDPTI
+1020 RVNLKL
-1026 PNKSEQQCLH
+1026 PNKNKQQYLH
-1036 SIIQYGRSSMFNQI
+1036 SIIEYGRSSMFDEI
-1050 IDMREIDLNAP
+1050 IEMREIDLNAP
-1061 DMDGDTPL
+1061 DMNGDTPL

-1079 MFTELLTMDQIN
+1079 MFTKLLTLDQID
-1091 LSARNRS
+1091 LSVQNRA
-1098 NKTLRHCALQYG
+1098 NQTLLHCALQYG

-1133 IELNEKLVFNRLIT
+1133 IELYDKLTFNRLIT

-1154 AMNKDGKTLLTLATD
+1154 AMNKDGKTLLTLAIE

-1177 SLLKTSYTD
+1177 SLLKTSYTE
-1186 VLSDKDWNRMLQCA
+1186 VLLSDKDWNRTLQCA
-1200 ALDKCGE
+1200 ALNRRE
-1207 AVERHE
+1207 EI
-1213 VVELLV
+1213 VELLV
-1219 NMDDL
+1219 TMDDL
-1224 FPRLNIPCAES
+1224 FPRLDSPCAEA
-1235 VLVYAARGGHK
+1235 VLLYAAWGGHK
-1246 ALVDK
+1246 ALMDK

-1258 DPNAKCSNGMTPL
+1258 DPNAMDLDGKTVLTYS
-1271 AYAASRG
+1271 
-1278 YTDIAIQLLSKES
+1278 
-1291 IDPNAKD
+1291 
-1298 RNGMTPLAY
+1298 
-1307 AASGGYTDIAIQ
+1307 ASGGYTDIAIQ

-1332 SYGKTPLAYAASGGY
+1332 NDGRTPLAHAASKGYTDIAIQLLSKESVEPDAKDRYGRTPLAHAASGGY
-1347 ADIVIPLLSTGRIE
+1347 ADIVIQLLSTGRIE
-1361 IDAGDSFGTTP
+1361 VDAVDLAGRTP
-1372 LSYAAS
+1372 LAYAVS

-1385 RILLSTGKADPDS
+1385 RILLSTGKADPNHKD
-1398 DNMFGLGF
+1398 MCGF
-1406 TPLFEAAANGHEDVV
+1406 TPLYEAAASGVEDVV
-1421 RQFLAIRRVNALSED
+1421 GQLLEIPRADIMSAYASGQKALCMAKSYGNVRV
-1436 VGAQMALSI
+1436 MMM
-1445 AKNNNQ
+1445 
-1451 VRTVK
+1451 
-1456 TLEDWLENTFHQF
+1456 LEDWLTSFPYPE

>member
-7 HVLENPPKRRKLD
+7 HILEKPPKRRKLD
-20 NRENL
+20 NRENP

-58 LPTHPRDSNSYTL
+58 LSTHPRDSNSYTL

-155 RRFERTGT
+155 GRFERTGT

-188 IPVLM
+188 IPILM

-222 EHDPAEPTCELCD
+222 EHDPTEPTCELCD

-242 SMRSSDRPVVHYG
+242 LTRSSDRPVVHYG

-338 PISDYAGPGAITAV
+338 PISDYAGPGVITAV

-366 LESRQATIKPAHAR
+366 LESRQATIKPAHAK

-418 TMMKFAFQQADAK
+418 TMMKFAFQQA
-431 VNADTKVI
+431 NATVTAETDVI
-439 SFFFNARGENL
+439 SFFFDARGEDL
-450 EKSTLGMYRSLLV
+450 EKSTLGMYRSLV
-463 QLLDK
+463 AQLLEK
-468 VPELQLLLDEIVA
+468 VPELRMLLDELDN
-481 GRGGEDY
+481 GSGGESY
-488 PWSLEMLQHT
+488 TWSHEILQHT
-498 FRQSIS
+498 FRRSIS

-523 EQVRA
+523 EEVRA

-540 ISSRVQLH
+540 ISSKVQLH
-548 VCFSSRHYPHITI
+548 VCFSSRHYPHIAI

-606 SGIFLWMVLVVQ
+606 SGIFLWIVLVVQ

-700 ITEQDIDRFILS
+700 ISEQDIDRFILS

-737 YLLKENGLR
+737 FLLKENGLR

-772 LSEATSNHIAEE
+772 FSEANNHIADE

-795 KTLRDFVSR
+795 KALCDSVSR
-804 KFPFLEYAIHNVLQH
+804 KFPFLEYAVHNILQH
-819 SEAAEKGGVRQGCFL
+819 SEAAEKGGICQGSFL
-834 RNFNLPRWKRCN
+834 NNFNLARWKRCN
-846 NSFERYKA
+846 NTFERYKA

-860 ACLIYILAKYDLS
+860 ACLIYILAKYDLPK
-873 NLIRGI
+873 LIRGI

-890 KHDLDFLVSYAVS
+890 KRDLDFLVSYAVS
-903 NDDGEFLDYIN
+903 NDDGDFLDYIN
-914 RSQLQDG
+914 RSQLQDAP
-921 SASPTACIEMALRYT
+921 ASSTVWIDMALRHA
-936 IQSDREALFAS
+936 IQLDREA
-947 LLKDTHVNFNLLD
+947 
-960 KDGKHYLHY
+960 
-969 IIQYGRD
+969 
-976 SMFNRILTM
+976 MFI
-985 HEIDPNIADGKGNTP
+985 K
-1000 LHYAIQFDRKAMFEK
+1000 
-1015 LLTNT
+1015 
-1020 HVDPTI
+1020 
-1026 PNKSEQQCLH
+1026 
-1036 SIIQYGRSSMFNQI
+1036 
-1050 IDMREIDLNAP
+1050 
-1061 DMDGDTPL
+1061 
-1069 HYTIRFGQQY
+1069 
-1079 MFTELLTMDQIN
+1079 LLTMDQIN
-1091 LSARNRS
+1091 SSARIRA
-1098 NKTLRHCALQYG
+1098 KVTLLRCAIAYG

-1116 ILIARDNA
+1116 ILIARNIA
-1124 DITALLFSA
+1124 DISALLFSA
-1133 IELNEKLVFNRLIT
+1133 IELNDGLVFNRLLEI
-1147 TQPVNVN
+1147 QPVNVN
-1154 AMNKDGKTLLTLATD
+1154 AMNKNGKTPLTLAVEC
-1169 RSNFAIIK
+1169 AAPPIIK
-1177 SLLKTSYTD
+1177 AIYELGCKEGA
-1186 VLSDKDWNRMLQCA
+1186 LSDENWNCMLRYA
-1200 ALDKCGE
+1200 AHNRW
-1207 AVERHE
+1207 VEI
-1213 VVELLV
+1213 VELLV
-1219 NMDDL
+1219 TMDKF
-1224 FPRLNIPCAES
+1224 FPGLTSTCAEA
-1235 VLVYAARGGHK
+1235 VLLYAAWGGHK

-1258 DPNAKCSNGMTPL
+1258 DPNALSINEMTPL
-1271 AYAASRG
+1271 AYAASGG
-1278 YTDIAIQLLSKES
+1278 YTDIAIQLLSKEN
-1291 IDPNAKD
+1291 IDPNTKD
-1298 RNGMTPLAY
+1298 KNGMTPLAY

-1319 LLSKESVDPDAKD
+1319 LLSKESVDPNAKD
-1332 SYGKTPLAYAASGGY
+1332 LGGMTPLAYSASRGHTDIVIQLLSKESVDPNAKDLGGMTPLAYAASGGYTDIIIQLLSKESVDPNTKDWNEMTPLAYAASRGYTDIAIQLLSKKSIDPNAKDRNGMTPLAYAASGGY

-1456 TLEDWLENTFHQF
+1456 ILEDWLENTFHQF